1 MITDEG
7 NRMFTLYGIDE
18 SGSCMIEIA
27 LQRCGVQWC
36 RVDAASWAEGEGS
49 DALARI
55 NPLKQVPTL
64 VTPDGQ
70 VLTESA
76 AILVHL
82 GLEFPAS
89 ELLSGNRGQILRGL
103 VYIAANCYS
112 AIGIIDYPQ
121 RWLGDVNEALQT
133 QLVNGTRRY
142 LHQAWV
148 VFADQFAEQL
158 FAPSGQ
164 PNALGLMAAAVSRW
178 DDARKALSSLAPSF
192 AQTLARVD
200 ADPIVA
206 PVFARHWPQ
215 WEVS

>member
-1 MITDEG
+1 MY
-7 NRMFTLYGIDE
+7 TLYGTDE

-27 LQRCGVQWC
+27 LQRCGVPWR

-49 DALARI
+49 DELARI

-76 AILVHL
+76 AILIHL

-89 ELLSGNRGQILRGL
+89 QLLGGNRAQIIRGL

-121 RWLGDVNEALQT
+121 RWLGNADEAAQA
-133 QLVNGTRRY
+133 QLISGTRHY
-142 LHQAWV
+142 LHQAWL
-148 VFADQFAEQL
+148 VFADQFADQL
-158 FAPSGQ
+158 FAPDQQ
-164 PNALGLMAAAVSRW
+164 PNALGIMAAAVSRW
-178 DDARKALSSLAPSF
+178 EGGRDVLQHSHPACAQAL
-192 AQTLARVD
+192 AQVD
-200 ADPIVA
+200 ADPQVA
-206 PVFARHWPQ
+206 PVFAWHWPDWPEQ
-215 WEVS
+215 

>member
-1 MITDEG
+1 MY
-7 NRMFTLYGIDE
+7 TLYGIDE

-27 LQRCGVQWC
+27 LQRCAVPWR

-49 DALARI
+49 EELARI

-76 AILVHL
+76 AILIHL

-89 ELLSGNRGQILRGL
+89 RLLAGNRAQIIRGL
-103 VYIAANCYS
+103 VYVAANCYS

-121 RWLGDVNEALQT
+121 RWLGNVNETAQA
-133 QLVNGTRRY
+133 QLVTGTRRY

-148 VFADQFAEQL
+148 VFADQFADQL
-158 FAPSGQ
+158 FAPDNT

-178 DDARKALSSLAPSF
+178 DEARDALNGLAPGFAQSLA
-192 AQTLARVD
+192 QVD

-215 WEVS
+215 WKVS

>member
-1 MITDEG
+1 MY
-7 NRMFTLYGIDE
+7 TLYGTDE

-27 LQRCGVQWC
+27 LQRCAVPWH
-36 RVDAASWAEGEGS
+36 RVNASSWDDGEGS

-55 NPLKQVPTL
+55 NPLKQIPTL

-76 AILVHL
+76 AILIHL

-89 ELLSGNRGQILRGL
+89 DLLAGDRAQILRGL

-121 RWLGDVNEALQT
+121 RWLGTADEAAQA
-133 QLVNGTRRY
+133 QLVTGTRRY

-148 VFADQFAEQL
+148 MFADQFAEQL
-158 FAPSGQ
+158 FAPDAR
-164 PNALGLMAAAVSRW
+164 PNALGIMAAAVSRW
-178 DDARKALSSLAPSF
+178 DEAREMLSSLAPGF
-192 AQTLARVD
+192 AQTLAQVD
-200 ADPIVA
+200 ADPLVA

-215 WEVS
+215 WGVA

>member
-1 MITDEG
+1 MY
-7 NRMFTLYGIDE
+7 TLYGIDE

-27 LQRCGVQWC
+27 LQRCAVPW
-36 RVDAASWAEGEGS
+36 RRIDAASWAEGAGS
-49 DALARI
+49 DELARI

-64 VTPDGQ
+64 LTPDGQ

-76 AILVHL
+76 AILIHL

-89 ELLSGNRGQILRGL
+89 ELLAGNRAQIIRGL

-121 RWLGDVNEALQT
+121 RWLGNVNETVQA
-133 QLVNGTRRY
+133 QLVTGTRRY

-148 VFADQFAEQL
+148 VFADQFAGQL
-158 FAPSGQ
+158 FAANDT

-178 DDARKALSSLAPSF
+178 DESREALNGLAPGFAQSLA
-192 AQTLARVD
+192 QVD
-200 ADPIVA
+200 ADPVVA

-215 WEVS
+215 WNVT

>member
-1 MITDEG
+1 MY
-7 NRMFTLYGIDE
+7 TLYGIDE

-27 LQRCGVQWC
+27 LQRCAVPRR
-36 RVDAASWAEGEGS
+36 RVDAASWADGEGS
-49 DALARI
+49 DELARI

-76 AILVHL
+76 AILIHL
-82 GLEFPAS
+82 GLEFPS
-89 ELLSGNRGQILRGL
+89 SDLLNGNRAQILRGL
-103 VYIAANCYS
+103 VYIAAHCYS

-121 RWLGDVNEALQT
+121 RWLGDASEAVQA
-133 QLVNGTRRY
+133 QLVTGTRRY

-148 VFADQFAEQL
+148 IFAEQFAGQL
-158 FAPSGQ
+158 FAASGE
-164 PNALGLMAAAVSRW
+164 PNALGIMAAAVSRW
-178 DDARKALSSLAPSF
+178 DEAREALSALAPGFAQSLA
-192 AQTLARVD
+192 QVD

-215 WEVS
+215 WKVS

>member
-1 MITDEG
+1 MY
-7 NRMFTLYGIDE
+7 TLYGIVE

-27 LQRCGVQWC
+27 LQRCAVPW
-36 RVDAASWAEGEGS
+36 RRIDASSWEDSEGS

-55 NPLKQVPTL
+55 NPLKQIPTL

-76 AILVHL
+76 AILIHL

-89 ELLSGNRGQILRGL
+89 ELLAGNRAQILRGL

-112 AIGIIDYPQ
+112 AVGIIDYPQ
-121 RWLGDVNEALQT
+121 RWLGHVDDAAQA
-133 QLVNGTRRY
+133 QLVSGTRRY

-148 VFADQFAEQL
+148 VFAEQFADQL
-158 FAPSGQ
+158 FAPGDV
-164 PNALGLMAAAVSRW
+164 PNALGIMAAAVSRW
-178 DDARKALSSLAPSF
+178 DAAREVLNNLAPGF

-200 ADPIVA
+200 ADPVVA

-215 WEVS
+215 Q

>member
-1 MITDEG
+1 MY
-7 NRMFTLYGIDE
+7 TLYGTDE

-27 LQRCGVQWC
+27 LQRCAVPWH
-36 RVDAASWAEGEGS
+36 RVNASSWDDGEGS

-55 NPLKQVPTL
+55 NPLKQIPTL

-76 AILVHL
+76 AILIHL

-89 ELLSGNRGQILRGL
+89 DLLGGDRAQILRGL

-121 RWLGDVNEALQT
+121 RWLGTADEAAQA
-133 QLVNGTRRY
+133 QLVTGTRRY

-158 FAPSGQ
+158 FAPDTR
-164 PNALGLMAAAVSRW
+164 PNALGIMAAAVSRW
-178 DDARKALSSLAPSF
+178 DEAREMLSSLAPGL
-192 AQTLARVD
+192 AQTLAQVD
-200 ADPIVA
+200 ADLLVA

-215 WEVS
+215 WGVA

>member
-1 MITDEG
+1 MY
-7 NRMFTLYGIDE
+7 TLYGIDE

-27 LQRCGVQWC
+27 LQRCAVPWR

-49 DALARI
+49 DELARI

-64 VTPDGQ
+64 VTPDGK

-76 AILVHL
+76 AILIHL
-82 GLEFPAS
+82 GLEFPHAH
-89 ELLSGNRGQILRGL
+89 LLSGDRAEILRGL

-121 RWLGDVNEALQT
+121 RWLGNANEAAQA
-133 QLVNGTRRY
+133 QLVSGTRRY

-158 FAPSGQ
+158 FAPEGK
-164 PNALGLMAAAVSRW
+164 PNALGIMAAAVSRW
-178 DDARKALSSLAPSF
+178 DEARDVLSGLAPGF
-192 AQTLARVD
+192 AQTLAQVD
-200 ADPIVA
+200 ADPVVA
-206 PVFARHWPQ
+206 PVFARHWPE
-215 WEVS
+215 WKVS

>member
-1 MITDEG
+1 MY
-7 NRMFTLYGIDE
+7 TLYGIDE

-27 LQRCGVQWC
+27 LQRCAVPWR
-36 RVDAASWAEGEGS
+36 RVAAASWAIGEGS
-49 DALARI
+49 DELARI

-64 VTPDGQ
+64 LTPDGQ

-76 AILVHL
+76 AILIHL

-89 ELLSGNRGQILRGL
+89 GLLAGNRAQIIRGM

-121 RWLGDVNEALQT
+121 RWLGDVNETVQA
-133 QLVNGTRRY
+133 QLVTGTRRY

-158 FAPSGQ
+158 FAPDSA

-178 DDARKALSSLAPSF
+178 DEAREALSGLAPGFAQSLA
-192 AQTLARVD
+192 QVD
-200 ADPIVA
+200 ADPVVA
-206 PVFARHWPQ
+206 PVFARHWPE
-215 WEVS
+215 WKVS

>member
-1 MITDEG
+1 MY
-7 NRMFTLYGIDE
+7 TLYGIDE

-27 LQRCGVQWC
+27 LQRCAVPW
-36 RVDAASWAEGEGS
+36 RRIDASSWEDSDGS

-55 NPLKQVPTL
+55 NPLKQIPTL

-76 AILVHL
+76 AILIHL

-89 ELLSGNRGQILRGL
+89 ELLAGNRAQILRGL

-112 AIGIIDYPQ
+112 AVGIIDYPQ
-121 RWLGDVNEALQT
+121 RWLGNVDDAAQA
-133 QLVNGTRRY
+133 QLISGTRRY

-148 VFADQFAEQL
+148 VFAEQFADQL
-158 FAPSGQ
+158 FAPGNV
-164 PNALGLMAAAVSRW
+164 PNALGIMAAAVSRW
-178 DDARKALSSLAPSF
+178 DAAREALSNLAPGF

-200 ADPIVA
+200 ADPVVA

-215 WEVS
+215 

>member
-1 MITDEG
+1 MY
-7 NRMFTLYGIDE
+7 TLYGIDE

-27 LQRCGVQWC
+27 LQRCAVPWR

-49 DALARI
+49 DELARI

-64 VTPDGQ
+64 VTPDGK

-76 AILVHL
+76 AILIHL
-82 GLEFPAS
+82 GLEFPHAH
-89 ELLSGNRGQILRGL
+89 LLSGDRDEILRGL

-121 RWLGDVNEALQT
+121 RWLGNANEAAQA
-133 QLVNGTRRY
+133 QLVTGTRRY

-158 FAPSGQ
+158 FAPEGE
-164 PNALGLMAAAVSRW
+164 PNALGIMAAAVSRW
-178 DDARKALSSLAPSF
+178 DEARDVLSGLAPGF
-192 AQTLARVD
+192 AQTLAQVD
-200 ADPIVA
+200 ADPVVA
-206 PVFARHWPQ
+206 PVFARHWPE
-215 WEVS
+215 WKVS

>member
-1 MITDEG
+1 MY
-7 NRMFTLYGIDE
+7 TLYGIDE

-27 LQRCGVQWC
+27 LQRCAVAW
-36 RVDAASWAEGEGS
+36 RRIDASSWEDGEGS

-55 NPLKQVPTL
+55 NPLKQIPTL
-64 VTPDGQ
+64 VTPEGQ

-76 AILVHL
+76 AILIHL

-89 ELLSGNRGQILRGL
+89 ELLAGNRAQILRGL

-112 AIGIIDYPQ
+112 AVGIIDYPQ
-121 RWLGDVNEALQT
+121 RWLGNVGDAAQA
-133 QLVNGTRRY
+133 QLVSGTRRH

-148 VFADQFAEQL
+148 VFAEQFADQL
-158 FAPSGQ
+158 FAPGNV
-164 PNALGLMAAAVSRW
+164 PNALGIMAAAVSRW
-178 DDARKALSSLAPSF
+178 DAAREVLNNLAPGF

-200 ADPIVA
+200 ADPVVA

-215 WEVS
+215 

>member
-1 MITDEG
+1 MY
-7 NRMFTLYGIDE
+7 TLYGIDE

-27 LQRCGVQWC
+27 LQRCAVPWR

-49 DALARI
+49 DELARI

-64 VTPDGQ
+64 VTPDGE

-76 AILVHL
+76 GILIHL
-82 GLEFPAS
+82 GLAFPAS
-89 ELLSGNRGQILRGL
+89 ELLAGNRAQILRGL

-121 RWLGDVNEALQT
+121 RWLGDADQAVQA
-133 QLVNGTRRY
+133 QLATGTRRY

-148 VFADQFAEQL
+148 MFANQFADQL
-158 FAPSGQ
+158 FTPYNV
-164 PNALGLMAAAVSRW
+164 PNALGIMAAAVSRW
-178 DDARKALSSLAPSF
+178 DEAREALSGLTPGF
-192 AQTLARVD
+192 AQSLARVD

-215 WEVS
+215 WKVL

>member
-1 MITDEG
+1 MY
-7 NRMFTLYGIDE
+7 TLYGIDE

-27 LQRCGVQWC
+27 LQRCAVPWR
-36 RVDAASWAEGEGS
+36 RVDAASWADGEGS
-49 DALARI
+49 DELARV

-64 VTPDGQ
+64 VTPDGK

-76 AILVHL
+76 AILIHL
-82 GLEFPAS
+82 GLEFPHAH
-89 ELLSGNRGQILRGL
+89 LLSGDRAAILRGL

-121 RWLGDVNEALQT
+121 RWLGDAHQAAQT
-133 QLVNGTRRY
+133 QLVTGTRRY

-158 FAPSGQ
+158 FAPSNA

-178 DDARKALSSLAPSF
+178 DEAREALNGLAPSF
-192 AQTLARVD
+192 AQSLAQVD
-200 ADPIVA
+200 ADPVVA
-206 PVFARHWPQ
+206 PVFARHWPD
-215 WEVS
+215 WKVS

>member
-1 MITDEG
+1 MY
-7 NRMFTLYGIDE
+7 TLYGIDE

-27 LQRCGVQWC
+27 LQRCAVPWR
-36 RVDAASWAEGEGS
+36 RVDAASWAEGAGS
-49 DALARI
+49 DELARI

-64 VTPDGQ
+64 LTPDGQ

-76 AILVHL
+76 AILIHL

-89 ELLSGNRGQILRGL
+89 GLLAGNRAQIIRGL

-121 RWLGDVNEALQT
+121 RWLGNVNETVQA
-133 QLVNGTRRY
+133 QLVTGTRRY

-148 VFADQFAEQL
+148 VFADQFAGQL
-158 FAPSGQ
+158 FGPNDT

-178 DDARKALSSLAPSF
+178 DESREALNGLAPSF
-192 AQTLARVD
+192 AQSLVQVD
-200 ADPIVA
+200 ADPVVA

-215 WEVS
+215 WNVT

>member
-1 MITDEG
+1 MY
-7 NRMFTLYGIDE
+7 TLYGTDD

-27 LQRCGVQWC
+27 LQRCAVPWH
-36 RVDAASWAEGEGS
+36 RVEASSWQEGEGTE
-49 DALARI
+49 ALARI
-55 NPLKQVPTL
+55 NPLKQIPTL

-76 AILVHL
+76 AILIHL

-89 ELLSGNRGQILRGL
+89 GLLGGNRAQILRGL
-103 VYIAANCYS
+103 LYITANCYS

-121 RWLGDVNEALQT
+121 RWLGQADEALQA
-133 QLVNGTRRY
+133 QLVSGTRRY

-158 FAPSGQ
+158 FAPGNV
-164 PNALGLMAAAVSRW
+164 PNALGIMAAAVSHW
-178 DDARKALSSLAPSF
+178 DEARQALHALAPGFAQSLA
-192 AQTLARVD
+192 QVD

>member
-1 MITDEG
+1 MY
-7 NRMFTLYGIDE
+7 TLYGIDE

-27 LQRCGVQWC
+27 LQRCAVAW
-36 RVDAASWAEGEGS
+36 RRI

-55 NPLKQVPTL
+55 NPLKQIPTL
-64 VTPDGQ
+64 VTPEGQ

-76 AILVHL
+76 AILIHL

-89 ELLSGNRGQILRGL
+89 ELLAGNRAQILRGL

-112 AIGIIDYPQ
+112 AVGIIDYPQ
-121 RWLGDVNEALQT
+121 RWLGNVDDAAQA
-133 QLVNGTRRY
+133 QLISGTRRY

-148 VFADQFAEQL
+148 VFAEQFADQL
-158 FAPSGQ
+158 FAPGNV
-164 PNALGLMAAAVSRW
+164 PNALGIMAAAVSRW
-178 DDARKALSSLAPSF
+178 DAAREVLNNLAPGF

-200 ADPIVA
+200 ADPVVA

-215 WEVS
+215 

>member
-1 MITDEG
+1 MY
-7 NRMFTLYGIDE
+7 TLYGTDD

-27 LQRCGVQWC
+27 LPRCAVPWH
-36 RVDAASWAEGEGS
+36 RVDASSWQDGEGS
-49 DALARI
+49 AALARI
-55 NPLKQVPTL
+55 NPLKQIPTL

-76 AILVHL
+76 AILIHL
-82 GLEFPAS
+82 GLEFPAAN
-89 ELLSGNRGQILRGL
+89 LLAGNRGQILRGL

-121 RWLGDVNEALQT
+121 RWLGNVNETVQA
-133 QLVNGTRRY
+133 QLVTGTRRY

-158 FAPSGQ
+158 FAPNGA

-178 DDARKALSSLAPSF
+178 DEAREALSGLAPGF
-192 AQTLARVD
+192 TQTLAQVD
-200 ADPIVA
+200 IDPVVA
-206 PVFARHWPQ
+206 PVFARHWPD
-215 WEVS
+215 WKVS